1 MTLAARPADPR
12 ALLTELYWAAVAAA
26 APGPALRTA
35 LTKERS
41 SQTRPIHIIAL
52 GKAALPM
59 AEAAVA
65 VLDERGLAPA
75 GGLLV
80 VPEPA
85 HSPHPRLNIA
95 VGDHPQPGPG
105 SLAAADLLGQAVQA
119 VHPDDEVWIL
129 LSGGTTSLIG
139 APLTGLRPVD
149 LTELYRLLL
158 GSGLDI
164 TAMNRIRKR
173 FTRWAGG
180 RLAAALHPA
189 HVKNFTISDVIGD
202 DLASIGSGPA
212 VPDASTAAEVRA
224 ALHSTGLWE
233 KVPTGLREHLEAVI
247 QGDAPETP
255 KGDHP
260 AFRTTQTSLIAS
272 NQLAVEAAAARAR
285 ILGLEAQVLNSALT
299 GEAADVGRR
308 LATTLL
314 NYDASNLAGAQAGQV
329 NKDTVLIWGGE
340 TTVSLSKDAGM
351 GGRSQE
357 LALAAAEVLGAA
369 PRRDGGSAAQGPI
382 LLAAGTDGRDG
393 PTDAAGGF
401 ADSETWEAIRRA
413 GRDPARDLKAH
424 QSYDALTAGGAL
436 FKTGMTGTNVMDL
449 VLGLKTS

>member
-1 MTLAARPADPR
+1 MTLTARPADPR
-12 ALLTELYWAAVAAA
+12 ALLADLYWAAVAAA
-26 APGPALRTA
+26 APGPALRAA
-35 LTKERS
+35 LSKPGLNL
-41 SQTRPIHIIAL
+41 TRPIHLIAL

-59 AEAAVA
+59 ASAAVA
-65 VLDERGLAPA
+65 VLDERGIVPA

-80 VPEPA
+80 VPEVA
-85 HSPHPRLNIA
+85 QSPHPRLVVA

-105 SLAAADLLGQAVQA
+105 SFAAADRLGQVVQAVQ
-119 VHPDDEVWIL
+119 PGDEVWIL

-139 APLTGLRPVD
+139 APLPGLRQVD

-173 FTRWAGG
+173 FTRWTGG

-202 DLASIGSGPA
+202 DLGSIGSGPT
-212 VPDASTAAEVRA
+212 VPDPSTAVEVQA
-224 ALHSTGLWE
+224 ALRSAGLWDR
-233 KVPTGLREHLEAVI
+233 VPLGLRQHLEAVI
-247 QGDAPETP
+247 QGTAPETP
-255 KGDHP
+255 KADHP
-260 AFRTTQTSLIAS
+260 AFRTTETSLIAS
-272 NQLAVEAAAARAR
+272 NRLALDAAAARAR
-285 ILGLEAQVLNSALT
+285 TLGLESRVLDAALT

-308 LATTLL
+308 LAATLL
-314 NYDASNLAGAQAGQV
+314 DYDAINSPRAQAGPV

-340 TTVSLSKDAGM
+340 TTVSLTPGAGL

-357 LALAAAEVLGAA
+357 LALAAAEVFAA
-369 PRRDGGSAAQGPI
+369 AAARGGSGAREVV

-401 ADSETWEAIRRA
+401 ADAETWAAIRRA
-413 GRDPARDLKAH
+413 GRNPVADLQTH
-424 QSYDALTAGGAL
+424 HGYDALAAGGAL

-449 VLGLKTS
+449 VLGLQKS